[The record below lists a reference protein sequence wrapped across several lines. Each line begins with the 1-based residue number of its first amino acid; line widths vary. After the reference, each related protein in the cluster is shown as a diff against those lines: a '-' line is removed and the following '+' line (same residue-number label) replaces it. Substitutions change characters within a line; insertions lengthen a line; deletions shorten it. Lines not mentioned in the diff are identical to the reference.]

1 MTNFEEDFIYS
12 VEELK
17 DIKKY
22 YEMEYHRTNNSKFQ
36 NNLDEIEAYLNEYN
50 KILENIENSTE
61 LKLYK
66 YLNLGLSPS
75 KAVEKVATEN
85 YLKDLKPSSIPQ
97 CWRYYKKLSKKLKM
111 IVK

>member
-36 NNLDEIEAYLNEYN
+36 NNLDEIENYLNEYN

-66 YLNLGLSPS
+66 YLNLVYRHQRL
-75 KAVEKVATEN
+75 
-85 YLKDLKPSSIPQ
+85 L
-97 CWRYYKKLSKKLKM
+97 KKLLQK
-111 IVK
+111 II